1 MAAPAAAPTSVAF
14 SAMPAS
20 AASASPG
27 SSPAPLGLWARL
39 FSCLLAWLRAL
50 PCIPLP
56 FLGLGVYRAWLNV
69 LFDRDLL
76 ESPGGLFISQNA
88 FDIVLLAALLLCAFG
103 ARHISPLHQQRWARP
118 LCGVLLVCSTLFGYG
133 AVWTGAA
140 VPVAAWLAT
149 VLGGIGTALVI
160 LLWSELYGGLAPVRI
175 CLYYAASLVAGAA
188 IGWMYQGFMPAWRP
202 VMTALLP
209 VVSLMCL
216 NNCYRCGL
224 AAPGGDDGWASFS
237 FPWKPVLVIA
247 VYAFAYGLLQTS
259 IAGVARP
266 NVAPGTVLCALFIV
280 VVIALVHDR
289 AFNAVYGMLLP
300 CMTALF
306 LVLAVVPGWDV
317 WLRNFCANWGY
328 TASQVFIMTML
339 GSICYHWGVNA
350 LWLFGIERAVRL
362 VAQIAGRTVEGTLT
376 AVGVSVVPLLVV
388 VVLVATF
395 VAFRKGRLGS
405 AWGVELEKVQKDPG
419 RSQGIA
425 ARNSLVRA
433 CALLSKERG
442 LSQREEE
449 VLLLLAQRKTARDIE
464 RELCVANGTAKA
476 HIRHVYQKLDIHT
489 REELFDMVDGARAGL

>member
-27 SSPAPLGLWARL
+27 SSPAPLGLWTRL

-50 PCIPLP
+50 PRIPLP

-339 GSICYHWGVNA
+339 GSICYHWGV
-350 LWLFGIERAVRL
+350 
-362 VAQIAGRTVEGTLT
+362 
-376 AVGVSVVPLLVV
+376 
-388 VVLVATF
+388 
-395 VAFRKGRLGS
+395 
-405 AWGVELEKVQKDPG
+405 ELEKVQKDPG

-449 VLLLLAQRKTARDIE
+449 VLLLLAQRKTARDVE